1 MRIGDCSSDGRSSD
15 LSTRSRS
22 AACATASA
30 CSVDEHA
37 PPMSRRVVL
46 LHGLWMPGAS
56 MQWLAGQLRA
66 QGFDTETFSYHS
78 VADGPDRAVPRLV
91 ELLGEGGEADIVA
104 RSLGGLIAL
113 QALRETPD
121 LPVGRVVCLG
131 SPLTGK
137 IGRAHV

>member
-1 MRIGDCSSDGRSSD
+1 MRPI
-15 LSTRSRS
+15 SRS
-22 AACATASA
+22 VCAAGAAWRSGA
-30 CSVDEHA
+30 VEEHA
-37 PPMSRRVVL
+37 RPVSRRVVL
-46 LHGLWMPGAS
+46 LSGLWMPGAS